1 MYSIIFVFL
10 QKFSPKMQKKKS
22 KKKVHKITF
31 QPSETAYRQIR
42 QYAVSHNITNGIAV
56 KRLLRI
62 SLQQLD
68 KQAKEDVAKNQLGL
82 FDSVQLDIFGD
93 TSK

>member
-1 MYSIIFVFL
+1 
-10 QKFSPKMQKKKS
+10 MQKKKA

-31 QPSETAYRQIR
+31 QPSETAYRQIK
-42 QYAVSHNITNGIAV
+42 QYAEQHHITKSIAV

-62 SLQQLD
+62 SLRELELQPR
-68 KQAKEDVAKNQLGL
+68 EDVPKNQLGL

-93 TSK
+93 TRQ

>member
-1 MYSIIFVFL
+1 MDKLSYFCK
-10 QKFSPKMQKKKS
+10 KFYRMQKKKA

-31 QPSETAYRQIR
+31 QPSETAYRQIK
-42 QYAVSHNITNGIAV
+42 QYAEQHHITKSIAV

-62 SLQQLD
+62 SLRELELQPR
-68 KQAKEDVAKNQLGL
+68 EDVPKNQLGL

-93 TSK
+93 TR